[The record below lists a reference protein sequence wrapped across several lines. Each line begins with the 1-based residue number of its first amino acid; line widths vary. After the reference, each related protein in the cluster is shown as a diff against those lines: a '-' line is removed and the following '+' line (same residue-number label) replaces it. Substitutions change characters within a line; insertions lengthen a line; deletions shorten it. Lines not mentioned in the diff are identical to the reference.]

1 MKMKVDITC
10 SGGDDKNLGREQAI
24 LLDKAST
31 VFNTSLVNRA
41 DLHSHLHANFSLFL
55 FNY

>member
-1 MKMKVDITC
+1 MKVDITC

-24 LLDKAST
+24 LLDKASA
-31 VFNTSLVNRA
+31 VFNMSLVNRT
-41 DLHSHLHANFSLFL
+41 DLRSHLHANFSLFL